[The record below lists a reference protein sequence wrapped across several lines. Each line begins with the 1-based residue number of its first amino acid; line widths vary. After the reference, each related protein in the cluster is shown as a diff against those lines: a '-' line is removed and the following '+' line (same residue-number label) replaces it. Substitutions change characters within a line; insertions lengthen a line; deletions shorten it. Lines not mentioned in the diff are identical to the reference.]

1 MDMESWDPPFK
12 LKKEKHKIIV
22 PVVAIYGAEDIITN
36 IVYCKIVLNS
46 INILFIK
53 KKHLKQQLW
62 VLFERFHN
70 LLTTEI
76 IVYFFIT

>member
-46 INILFIK
+46 IKILFI

-62 VLFERFHN
+62 VLFERFQN